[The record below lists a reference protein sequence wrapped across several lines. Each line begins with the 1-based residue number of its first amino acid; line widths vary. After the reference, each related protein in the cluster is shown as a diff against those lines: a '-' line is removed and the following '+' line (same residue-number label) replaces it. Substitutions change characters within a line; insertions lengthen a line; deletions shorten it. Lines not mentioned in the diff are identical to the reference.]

1 MWFRTLF
8 DVLNPGASRPPV
20 QPVRQGASRPR
31 PAPCRLAVEA
41 LEDRSVPAS
50 LSVSDVTLVEGHAGS
65 QNAVVMVSLSS
76 HSTRTVTVNYSTADA
91 TASAGSDYQAV
102 SGKLTFAPGQTSR
115 TILVPVTGDRLGEPN
130 ETVLVNS
137 RAPRTRR
144 SPKAGESSPSWMTSR
159 ASVSVTCPP
168 RKGTPARCPSPLR

>member
-50 LSVSDVTLVEGHAGS
+50 LSVSDVTLVEGHAGT
-65 QNAVVMVSLSS
+65 QYAEVRVSLDAP
-76 HSTRTVTVNYSTADA
+76 TNKTVTVNFGTADG
-91 TASAGSDYQAV
+91 TALAGSDYQAA
-102 SGKLTFAPGQTSR
+102 SGKLTFAPGETSK
-115 TILVPVTGDRLGEPN
+115 TILVPVTRRPPGRVERD
-130 ETVLVNS
+130 VL
-137 RAPRTRR
+137 REAPWRQEREGRR
-144 SPKAGESSPSWMTSR
+144 RHGR
-159 ASVSVTCPP
+159 
-168 RKGTPARCPSPLR
+168 RHHRG